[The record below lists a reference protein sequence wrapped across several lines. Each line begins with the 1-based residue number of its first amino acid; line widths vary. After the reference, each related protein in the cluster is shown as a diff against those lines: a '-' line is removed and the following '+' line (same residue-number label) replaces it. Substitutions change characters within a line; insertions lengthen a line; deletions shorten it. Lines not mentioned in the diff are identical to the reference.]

1 MWPDGIVECLYVSED
16 IRLGAGPGGIV
27 LEVDQLA
34 LEAAE
39 EIFCHGVVV
48 GIALAGHAL
57 LDSIGL
63 QPLPEGDRSVLDAPV
78 TVKDEALG
86 RFAAAYR
93 HVEGFQS
100 QGSVDT
106 LGKGV
111 AHNFSGTQVLDDGQV
126 EPAFPGGNIGDIAH
140 PGLIRV
146 FKIELS
152 LQKVGRRRMAVPG
165 VGCGLIGPASDRRD
179 PCKPHLTV
187 DTLAGTA
194 EFRLEH
200 VVEAV
205 QPQSRILLV

>member
-34 LEAAE
+34 FEAAE
-39 EIFCHGVVV
+39 EIFCHGVVI
-48 GIALAGHAL
+48 GIALAGHTL

-63 QPLPEGDRSVLDAPV
+63 QPLPEGGCGVLDALV
-78 TVKDEALG
+78 TVKDEPLR
-86 RFAAAYR
+86 RFVAAYR
-93 HVEGFQS
+93 HVQGFQS

-111 AHNFSGTQVLDDGQV
+111 AHNFSGTQVLDNGQI

-179 PCKPHLTV
+179 PCQPHLTV
-187 DTLAGTA
+187 DPLAGTA

-205 QPQSRILLV
+205 QPQGRILLV